1 MNAKE
6 RKAGKRKGKRLSLE
20 QTAKEV
26 SSSDRFWCDRNGQ
39 FIHTIVCINRQDK
52 GREGCMNCAQGN
64 IVRETFSRLQ
74 DTSVEP
80 GSRNIALGNKRKAIQ
95 L

>member
-1 MNAKE
+1 MNTKE
-6 RKAGKRKGKRLSLE
+6 RKAEKRKEKRLSFE